1 MKGQHIIQNSAMLRG
16 QGRFKAAIAAITENI
31 DEIDTPLR
39 ATAWREAQFA
49 AEELELADLAT
60 QFKKRAQVAE
70 AHAKPFFKH
79 TQYGRVWAAW
89 A

>member
-16 QGRFKAAIAAITENI
+16 QGHYKSAIAAIKDNI
-31 DEIDTPLR
+31 DEIDAPLR

-49 AEELELADLAT
+49 AEAMGLSDLAR

-70 AHAKPFFKH
+70 THAKPFYN
-79 TQYGRVWAAW
+79 TTAYGKAWAAW